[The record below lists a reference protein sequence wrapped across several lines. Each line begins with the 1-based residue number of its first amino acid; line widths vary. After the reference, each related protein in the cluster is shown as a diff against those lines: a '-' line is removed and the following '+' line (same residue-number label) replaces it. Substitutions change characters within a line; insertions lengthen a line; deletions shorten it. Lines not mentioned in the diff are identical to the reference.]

1 MIPITSIATIDDLI
15 VNLIRL
21 GYKKSYDEYQ
31 EGRVYSW
38 GTREE
43 RIESYR
49 YCFHVWRL
57 PHENIVRVFIH
68 YKTPPIDD
76 AYMIGDVY
84 LTAEVVG
91 EFYPHIKQWYITESP
106 GGTEREISWE
116 DAEFIDLNK
125 IDQYLN
131 KVIKKWR
138 EEDVIF

>member
-21 GYKKSYDEYQ
+21 GYRKSYKEFR
-31 EGRVYSW
+31 EGRIYSLTRDEQVEVYKNS
-38 GTREE
+38 
-43 RIESYR
+43 
-49 YCFHVWRL
+49 FHVWRL
-57 PHENIVRVFIH
+57 PQENIVRVFIH
-68 YKTPPIDD
+68 YRTHPIDD
-76 AYMIGDVY
+76 VYEIGDVY

-131 KVIKKWR
+131 KVVKKWR

>member
-21 GYKKSYDEYQ
+21 GYRKSYKEFR
-31 EGRVYSW
+31 EGRIYSLTRDEQVEVYKNS
-38 GTREE
+38 
-43 RIESYR
+43 
-49 YCFHVWRL
+49 FHVWRL
-57 PHENIVRVFIH
+57 PQENIVRVFIH

-125 IDQYLN
+125 IDQYLI

>member
-21 GYKKSYDEYQ
+21 GYRKSYKEFR
-31 EGRVYSW
+31 EGRIYSLTRDEQVEVYKNS
-38 GTREE
+38 
-43 RIESYR
+43 
-49 YCFHVWRL
+49 FHVWRL

-91 EFYPHIKQWYITESP
+91 EFYPHIKQWYLTESP

>member
-1 MIPITSIATIDDLI
+1 VIPITSIATIDDLI

-21 GYKKSYDEYQ
+21 GYRKSYKEFR
-31 EGRVYSW
+31 EGRIYSLTRDEQVEVYKNS
-38 GTREE
+38 
-43 RIESYR
+43 
-49 YCFHVWRL
+49 FHVWRL
-57 PHENIVRVFIH
+57 PQENIVRVFIH
-68 YKTPPIDD
+68 YRTPPINDV
-76 AYMIGDVY
+76 YEIGDVF

-91 EFYPHIKQWYITESP
+91 EFYPHIKQWYLTESP

-131 KVIKKWR
+131 KVVKKWR

>member
-21 GYKKSYDEYQ
+21 GYRKSYKEFR
-31 EGRVYSW
+31 EGRIYSLTRDEQVEVYKNS
-38 GTREE
+38 
-43 RIESYR
+43 
-49 YCFHVWRL
+49 FHVWRL
-57 PHENIVRVFIH
+57 PQENIVRVFIH
-68 YKTPPIDD
+68 YRTPPIDD
-76 AYMIGDVY
+76 VYEIGDVF

>member
-21 GYKKSYDEYQ
+21 GYRKSYKEFR
-31 EGRVYSW
+31 EGRVYCL
-38 GTREE
+38 TRDEQVE
-43 RIESYR
+43 VYKNS
-49 YCFHVWRL
+49 FHVWRL
-57 PHENIVRVFIH
+57 PQENIVRVFIH
-68 YKTPPIDD
+68 YRTPPIDD
-76 AYMIGDVY
+76 VYEIGDVY

-91 EFYPHIKQWYITESP
+91 EFYPHIKQWYLTESP

-131 KVIKKWR
+131 KVVKKWR

>member
-21 GYKKSYDEYQ
+21 GYRKSYKEFR
-31 EGRVYSW
+31 EGRIYSLTRDEQVEVYKNS
-38 GTREE
+38 
-43 RIESYR
+43 
-49 YCFHVWRL
+49 FHVWRL
-57 PHENIVRVFIH
+57 PQENIVRVFIH

-91 EFYPHIKQWYITESP
+91 EFYPHIKQWYLTESP

>member
-21 GYKKSYDEYQ
+21 GYRKSYKEFR
-31 EGRVYSW
+31 EGRIYSLTRDEQVEVYKNS
-38 GTREE
+38 
-43 RIESYR
+43 
-49 YCFHVWRL
+49 FHVWRL
-57 PHENIVRVFIH
+57 PQENIVRVFIH

>member
-49 YCFHVWRL
+49 NCFHVWRL

-68 YKTPPIDD
+68 YKTPYPLCVHLDFELNTF
-76 AYMIGDVY
+76 Y
-84 LTAEVVG
+84 LYA
-91 EFYPHIKQWYITESP
+91 
-106 GGTEREISWE
+106 
-116 DAEFIDLNK
+116 
-125 IDQYLN
+125 
-131 KVIKKWR
+131 
-138 EEDVIF
+138 